1 MSRYVAVVLVAVM
14 LGCSSA
20 RADEASK
27 HAKAEQLFV
36 LLHMDRMM
44 DQLMVGVKSQV
55 QQIVQSMPGSDE
67 ATPEQKKQ
75 IADFQQR
82 VLGLV
87 NDKLGW
93 KALEPDFISLYASTY
108 TEEELD
114 GILAFYKSPVG
125 QKMIDKTPE
134 LTAKSTEITQQK
146 MREVQPQLN
155 QMVQDFMK
163 SMAAATGKPTTDS
176 TPPAKSTAPPAS
188 PSPTKPQP

>member
-1 MSRYVAVVLVAVM
+1 MSRYVAVLLIVLT

-20 RADEASK
+20 RGDEASK
-27 HAKAEQLFV
+27 RAKAQQLFM

-44 DQLMVGVKSQV
+44 DQLLVGVKSQI
-55 QQIVQSMPGSDE
+55 QQIVQNMPGTDE

-75 IADFQQR
+75 VADFQQR
-82 VLGLV
+82 VLTLV

-93 KALEPDFISLYASTY
+93 KALEPDFINLYASTY

-114 GILAFYKSPVG
+114 GILAFYRSPAG
-125 QKMIDKTPE
+125 QKMLDKTPE
-134 LTAKSTEITQQK
+134 LMTKSTEITQQK

-163 SMAAATGKPTTDS
+163 QMAATTSKPAPAQTTPPTTA
-176 TPPAKSTAPPAS
+176 PA
-188 PSPTKPQP
+188 KPQP

>member
-1 MSRYVAVVLVAVM
+1 MSRYVAVILIVLS
-14 LGCSSA
+14 LGCCSA
-20 RADEASK
+20 RADDASK
-27 HAKAEQLFV
+27 RAKAEQLFM

-44 DQLMVGVKSQV
+44 DQLMVGVKNQV
-55 QQIVQSMPGSDE
+55 QQIVQSMPTADD

-75 IADFQQR
+75 IVDFQQR

-114 GILAFYKSPVG
+114 GILAFYRSPIG
-125 QKMIDKTPE
+125 QTMIEKTPE

-155 QMVQDFMK
+155 AMVQDFMRQ
-163 SMAAATGKPTTDS
+163 MAAATGKPAPAQ
-176 TPPAKSTAPPAS
+176 TPPTTA
-188 PSPTKPQP
+188 PTKPQP

>member
-1 MSRYVAVVLVAVM
+1 MSRYVAVVLIALT

-27 HAKAEQLFV
+27 RAKAEQLFA

-44 DQLMVGVKSQV
+44 DQLMAGVKSQI
-55 QQIVQSMPGSDE
+55 QQIVQTMPGSDQ

-75 IADFQQR
+75 ITDFQQR
-82 VLGLV
+82 VLTVV

-93 KALEPDFISLYASTY
+93 KALEPDFITLYASTY

-114 GILAFYKSPVG
+114 GIIGFYKSPVG
-125 QKMIDKTPE
+125 QKMLDKTPE
-134 LTAKSTEITQQK
+134 LMTKSTQITQQK

-163 SMAAATGKPTTDS
+163 SMAASTVKPAPAQS
-176 TPPAKSTAPPAS
+176 APPAKNGP
-188 PSPTKPQP
+188 